1 MAKYAK
7 FHNTCKMRSRN
18 ATQDRRDEQKQTLT
32 ETSIGVL
39 SLDALTPVLAKEHVC
54 GEGTLGCV
62 AVFLALARGLL
73 SGGLASRLRAQKT
86 QCTIVHIDAM
96 IEMHVG

>member
-1 MAKYAK
+1 
-7 FHNTCKMRSRN
+7 MRFARYLKKKTES
-18 ATQDRRDEQKQTLT
+18 LT
-32 ETSIGVL
+32 KSSVWVFG
-39 SLDALTPVLAKEHVC
+39 LDTFTPVLAKEHVR
-54 GEGTLGCV
+54 GKGTLGCV

-73 SGGLASRLRAQKT
+73 SRGLASRLRAQRT